1 MEIHVAPAGH
11 VLDPDALGAPDGVQ
25 AGRRDGLVQEGGAVS
40 RQQLT
45 RVRVEVLA
53 LPGARRALWLT
64 SPSLW
69 LGLTPLVGCM
79 AVR

>member
-1 MEIHVAPAGH
+1 MSSIQMPSARRI
-11 VLDPDALGAPDGVQ
+11 GVQ
-25 AGRRDGLVQEGGAVS
+25 AGRRDGLVQEGGAVA

-53 LPGARRALWLT
+53 LPLCAGGAAVPLT

-69 LGLTPLVGCM
+69 RRADAAGWVHGRQM
-79 AVR
+79 ISK